1 MLHWTVRCLAEC
13 VPEGWVR
20 GLPVSLV
27 VGRTEIN
34 QVTWLQEWKAIAA
47 RIDALLQATTLYYQ
61 STARVG
67 SDYHGVSNSD
77 IIPAC
82 RAIVED
88 LTTFSKCYETF
99 VPPAARPLLA
109 RLVDQLTNRLTNDRS
124 GGLSGVQGLIVPL
137 SVFRS
142 EFEFHLRDVSA
153 VVRNLVIR
161 AFTHLRRLLIADSSV
176 QAVWEQAYQE
186 DEPACERL
194 GAVHLLAH
202 GIWAFKASEA
212 GERTDL
218 VLGTHLVV
226 DAQVESSADGLVL
239 TEWKRVIQP
248 QETVKKAEEA
258 VRQMRRYSESIL
270 AGFELATDRYV
281 VLVSHDLLANVPP
294 DLREAEITYHHVNVA
309 VAPSVP
315 SRVARRREEPEG

>member
-1 MLHWTVRCLAEC
+1 V
-13 VPEGWVR
+13 VPRLSATAFYPSWGTPR
-20 GLPVSLV
+20 DKTLF

-47 RIDALLQATTLYYQ
+47 RIDALLQVTTLYYQ

-67 SDYHGVSNSD
+67 ADDYAVSNSD

-82 RAIVED
+82 RAIVGD
-88 LTTFSKCYETF
+88 LATFSKCYETF
-99 VPPAARPLLA
+99 VPPAAGPLLA
-109 RLVDQLTNRLTNDRS
+109 RLIDQLTYRLTNS
-124 GGLSGVQGLIVPL
+124 QPTGLAGVQGMIVPL

-153 VVRNLVIR
+153 VVRNLVVR
-161 AFTHLRRLLIADSSV
+161 AFTHLQRLLIADSSV
-176 QAVWEQAYQE
+176 QAVWEQAYRE

-194 GAVHLLAH
+194 GAAHLLAH

-226 DAQVESSADGLVL
+226 DAQVESAADGLVL
-239 TEWKRVIQP
+239 TEWKRVVQP

-270 AGFELATDRYV
+270 AGFELVTDRYV
-281 VLVSHDLLANVPP
+281 VLVSHDLLANVPT
-294 DLREAEITYHHVNVA
+294 DFKESEITYHHVNVA
-309 VAPSVP
+309 VVPSVP
-315 SRVARRREEPEG
+315 SRVARRRGEPKR

>member
-1 MLHWTVRCLAEC
+1 
-13 VPEGWVR
+13 
-20 GLPVSLV
+20 LV

-34 QVTWLQEWKAIAA
+34 QVTWLQEWKAIAV

-67 SDYHGVSNSD
+67 ADNYGVANLD

-99 VPPAARPLLA
+99 VPPAAWPLLA
-109 RLVDQLTNRLTNDRS
+109 RLVDQLTDRLTSRP
-124 GGLSGVQGLIVPL
+124 GGLPGVQGMIVPL
-137 SVFRS
+137 SVFRA

-153 VVRNLVIR
+153 VVRNLVVR
-161 AFTHLRRLLIADSSV
+161 AFTHLQRLLIADSSV
-176 QAVWEQAYQE
+176 QAVWQQAYRK
-186 DEPACERL
+186 DEPTCERL
-194 GAVHLLAH
+194 GAAHLLAH

-218 VLGTHLVV
+218 VLGTHLVFN
-226 DAQVESSADGLVL
+226 AQVESAAEGLVL
-239 TEWKRVIQP
+239 TEWKRVVKP
-248 QETVKKAEEA
+248 AETVKKAEEA
-258 VRQMRRYSESIL
+258 VRQMCRYSESSL

-281 VLVSHDLLANVPP
+281 VLVSYDLLVNVPT
-294 DLREAEITYHHVNVA
+294 DFKEAGITYHHVNVA

-315 SRVARRREEPEG
+315 SRVARRRRRGEPKG

>member
-1 MLHWTVRCLAEC
+1 
-13 VPEGWVR
+13 
-20 GLPVSLV
+20 
-27 VGRTEIN
+27 
-34 QVTWLQEWKAIAA
+34 VTWLQEWKAIAV
-47 RIDALLQATTLYYQ
+47 RIDALLQATTFFYQ

-67 SDYHGVSNSD
+67 ADYHGVSNSD

-99 VPPAARPLLA
+99 VPPAAMPLLA
-109 RLVDQLTNRLTNDRS
+109 RVVEQLTNRLTQDRS
-124 GGLSGVQGLIVPL
+124 GGLPGVQGLLVPL
-137 SVFRS
+137 SVFRA

-153 VVRNLVIR
+153 VVRNLVVR
-161 AFTHLRRLLIADSSV
+161 AFTHLQRLLIADTSV
-176 QAVWEQAYQE
+176 QAVWEQAYQA

-194 GAVHLLAH
+194 GAAHLLAH

-212 GERTDL
+212 GARTDL

-226 DAQVESSADGLVL
+226 DAQVESAADGLVL
-239 TEWKRVIQP
+239 TEWKRVVQP
-248 QETVKKAEEA
+248 QKTVKKAEEA

-270 AGFELATDRYV
+270 AGFELATDRYI
-281 VLVSHDLLANVPP
+281 VLVSHDSLANMPA
-294 DLREAEITYHHVNVA
+294 DFKEAEIMYHHVNVA

-315 SRVARRREEPEG
+315 SRVARRRGDAERQSDGSSAA